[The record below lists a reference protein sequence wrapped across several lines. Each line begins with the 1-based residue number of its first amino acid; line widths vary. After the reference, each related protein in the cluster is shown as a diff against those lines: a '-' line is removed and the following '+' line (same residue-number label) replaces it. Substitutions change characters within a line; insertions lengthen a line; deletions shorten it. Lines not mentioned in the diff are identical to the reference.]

1 MPERSRPSIVS
12 PPALAFAWVVVCL
25 ALIYVP
31 DLGRGFVKDDFR
43 WIVTSRLQGLADLQR
58 VFVETPMGFYRP
70 LVAISFGVSHS
81 WFGLNPFPYGLTN
94 LLLVVAIAASIV
106 MLVRALGLSA
116 GVGVFA
122 AALWAFNFHGIN
134 MAILWISGRT
144 SLLATLFAVWAACA
158 FAMSRFLLTGV
169 FVLLSLLSKE
179 EPIMLPIVLA
189 GWAAIDGMT
198 RGGPPAGVFKS
209 VVRSTW
215 PSFIAVTAY
224 FLLRAQSPAFTPDT
238 APDVY
243 RLTSTVISSNVIQYV
258 DRSLT
263 FAAGI
268 LLLAGVLL
276 VRRRFPVDAVERRM
290 ILKGCLWL
298 TLGFALTI
306 MLPVRSSL
314 YVCFPSI
321 GTALIGAAIASA
333 EWRAIPRQRQAIA
346 IALVIPLLL
355 LPAYRARNT
364 RLKNEAL
371 LSARVLR
378 QLVGVASRGQVDR
391 VVVYDHASERP
402 SLADAFADTLPI
414 AFELVLGRQPAPSI
428 ALEPA
433 VPDTARTR
441 SDSDRT
447 IDMALSRGTL
457 VRF

>member
-1 MPERSRPSIVS
+1 
-12 PPALAFAWVVVCL
+12 
-25 ALIYVP
+25 
-31 DLGRGFVKDDFR
+31 
-43 WIVTSRLQGLADLQR
+43 
-58 VFVETPMGFYRP
+58 
-70 LVAISFGVSHS
+70 
-81 WFGLNPFPYGLTN
+81 
-94 LLLVVAIAASIV
+94 
-106 MLVRALGLSA
+106 
-116 GVGVFA
+116 
-122 AALWAFNFHGIN
+122 
-134 MAILWISGRT
+134 
-144 SLLATLFAVWAACA
+144 
-158 FAMSRFLLTGV
+158 
-169 FVLLSLLSKE
+169 
-179 EPIMLPIVLA
+179 
-189 GWAAIDGMT
+189 MT

-215 PSFIAVTAY
+215 PSFIAVAAY

-276 VRRRFPVDAVERRM
+276 VRRRFPVDAVERRT

-378 QLVGVASRGQVDR
+378 QLVDVASRGQVDR

>member
-25 ALIYVP
+25 ALIYLP

-43 WIVTSRLQGLADLQR
+43 WIVTSRLQGLGDLRR

-81 WFGLNPFPYGLTN
+81 WFGLNPFAYGLTN

-106 MLVRALGLSA
+106 VLVRAIGMSA
-116 GVGVFA
+116 GAGVFA

-158 FAMSRFLLTGV
+158 FTASRFLLTGV

-189 GWAAIDGMT
+189 GWAVIDGMA
-198 RGGPPAGVFKS
+198 GGRPLPDVVKS

-215 PSFIAVTAY
+215 PSFVAVAAY
-224 FLLRAQSPAFTPDT
+224 LLFRAQSPAFTPGT

-243 RLTSTVISSNVIQYV
+243 RLMPAVIGANVIQYL

-263 FAAGI
+263 FTAGI
-268 LLLAGVLL
+268 LLLAGLLL
-276 VRRRFPVDAVERRM
+276 VRRRFPVNAVERRT

-333 EWRAIPRQRQAIA
+333 EWRAIPRQRPAIA

-371 LSARVLR
+371 LSARVLQ
-378 QLVGVASRGQVDR
+378 QLRDAVSAGDVDR
-391 VVVYDHASERP
+391 VVVHDNASERP
-402 SLADAFADTLPI
+402 SLADAFADALPI
-414 AFELVLGRQPAPSI
+414 AFELFLDRHPAPSI

-433 VPDTARTR
+433 VPDTARAPGAA
-441 SDSDRT
+441 DRT
-447 IDMALSRGTL
+447 IDLALSRGTL